1 MTDDEVFHAM
11 SMVFPDVRLK
21 SYVEI
26 RPADSMPIPYVL
38 AYAAL
43 IKGLFYGKS
52 SLETL
57 VRAARAFPNPMSPRP
72 KTPLWSRATTP
83 RCISARRLRFA
94 MSLSRSHAAACRR
107 PSGASSILLPNWWRA
122 A

>member
-1 MTDDEVFHAM
+1 
-11 SMVFPDVRLK
+11 
-21 SYVEI
+21 
-26 RPADSMPIPYVL
+26 MPIPYVL

-57 VRAARAFPNPMSPRP
+57 VRSCAGISESDVAKAKDALMES
-72 KTPLWSRATTP
+72 ATTP

-94 MSLSRSHAAACRR
+94 MSLSHSHAAGLPAAEWCFLDPLAELVARR
-107 PSGASSILLPNWWRA
+107 VTLADLDISTQ
-122 A
+122 